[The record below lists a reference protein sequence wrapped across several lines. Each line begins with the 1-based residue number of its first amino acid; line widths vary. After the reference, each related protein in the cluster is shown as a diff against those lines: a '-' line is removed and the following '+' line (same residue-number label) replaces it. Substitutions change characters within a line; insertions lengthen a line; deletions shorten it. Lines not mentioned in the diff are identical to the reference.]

1 MSNEQQPQDPQ
12 QQDQAPNESAE
23 SVEQQADASQE
34 QSVISAEQQ
43 RIEELEQALAA
54 SEAKLAEQKDSVL
67 RAIANAENTSRR
79 AEGEIDKARKF
90 ALERFASEL
99 LPVVDN
105 LERALQVGDAE
116 NELVKPMLDGVDLTL
131 KSFLST
137 IEKFGI
143 KLIDPQGQAFNPE
156 QHQAMSMQESA
167 EHPVNTVLAV
177 MQKGYELNGRLL
189 RPAMVVVSR
198 AAESGIDTEA

>member
-34 QSVISAEQQ
+34 QSVVSAEQQ

-116 NELVKPMLDGVDLTL
+116 NELVKPMLEGVDLTL